1 MQLEVTHFRS
11 NCKPHIRCWQ
21 RWFSKRAK
29 FPLTASQLSR
39 RVLQY
44 FLHSN
49 RKTLF
54 YNENRDLIWQ
64 KQLCSHSSVK
74 AQFQLNAK
82 TMKCLSAVTKH
93 VLLLRSWTSFYLLLG
108 KSLPTGTEGF
118 GFCLF
123 CNELCVCTYKT
134 ALLLNTGAAA
144 LALFTLSQNLIL
156 SSQFDLFQM
165 NAYLKV
171 SILEN
176 ALSNT
181 SWKLWRPAVQY
192 NIGHCQ
198 ALINSDDSQPTL
210 WCQKVIQYNC
220 VIK

>member
-1 MQLEVTHFRS
+1 MVSEA
-11 NCKPHIRCWQ
+11 CKIP
-21 RWFSKRAK
+21 
-29 FPLTASQLSR
+29 TSQLSR
-39 RVLQY
+39 HVLQY

-49 RKTLF
+49 SKTLL
-54 YNENRDLIWQ
+54 YNENRDVIWQ
-64 KQLCSHSSVK
+64 KQLYSHSSIK
-74 AQFQLNAK
+74 ALFQLNAK

-93 VLLLRSWTSFYLLLG
+93 VLLLRSWTSFYLLC

-123 CNELCVCTYKT
+123 CNELCVSTYKT

-144 LALFTLSQNLIL
+144 LTLFTLSQNLIL

-181 SWKLWRPAVQY
+181 SWMLWCPAVQY
-192 NIGHCQ
+192 NIGHC
-198 ALINSDDSQPTL
+198 
-210 WCQKVIQYNC
+210 
-220 VIK
+220 